1 MTGMKLTRRTK
12 QVLAG
17 TVLGAILGAGV
28 LVPFCPYDAGAPALA
43 QSNPTV
49 TACGLPAQ
57 GIIVSSVTYTMT
69 ADCVLT
75 GSLQART
82 TSITVT
88 VNGGGHTITGGE
100 FILFLGADMVL
111 NLSSVTING
120 EYKTRTETLLV
131 DTLNANDVTFI
142 RSRSGPAV
150 NATNSNLTNVLLD
163 ANFSSHYALG
173 GNGSAVHAG
182 VNTTHV
188 WENVVLRRNFG
199 NGGAISLKRG
209 ATLTTNGC
217 LTLSGNVPFDVYA
230 PAGTTWTD
238 NSTGPCSGTTGNG
251 YQAVIP
257 PPSLMACGLPG
268 SGILDASATYTLR
281 SDCQLDG
288 VITISEDVD
297 IRIIG
302 NGNAIQSSRSIYHF
316 RIAFTS
322 SLRLENVELNGV
334 RILNWGDLRGDRLR
348 IRNTAGGAIFSMG
361 EARFVNAL
369 FEDNTTSS
377 ANSRSVLLT
386 WNAYGEGF
394 TSFTDSAFR
403 NNSGGLGAL
412 QNVGATIELN
422 GCVLFEDNT
431 PRDVSGSVTDNR
443 DPDCD
448 AEIVNPVIPVR
459 PPPNPPSADSPEPI
473 CDPHCNLPPPKQGA
487 CRLQLGAIGL
497 ICYPNVQPPVAQVW
511 QIRRNPGGDHLPAV
525 GTFILAVDQPQVEA
539 VAEGFVAC
547 SADGRVAVRAG
558 LTPEIRHAFEI
569 SPKYEAELKIP
580 RRYIVISK
588 GPTFE
593 GKVHNLVLDHRLDGP
608 VFGFVDT
615 YEGPPAGDC
624 VKRQAAEPAPLAAP
638 LPTPRPVY
646 APPVQPQEAQP
657 DGSIVHVVVPGDTVS
672 AIAVAYQVHQLEII
686 MNNQLERMGRWI
698 YPGQELL
705 IREAGGE

>member
-1 MTGMKLTRRTK
+1 HLPALRNMVDCFRSALFLPFLFTAW
-12 QVLAG
+12 VL
-17 TVLGAILGAGV
+17 
-28 LVPFCPYDAGAPALA
+28 AGAPALA

-57 GIIVSSVTYTMT
+57 GIIFSSVTYTMT

-75 GSLQART
+75 GSLQAGT

-88 VNGGGHTITGGE
+88 VNGGGHTITGGK
-100 FILFLGADMVL
+100 FIFFLGADMVL
-111 NLSSVTING
+111 NLNSVTIDG
-120 EYKTRTETLLV
+120 EFKTRTETLLV
-131 DTLNANDVTFI
+131 GTLNANDVAFI

-150 NATNSNLTNVLLD
+150 NATNSSLTNVLLD
-163 ANFSSHYALG
+163 SNFSPFYSLG

-251 YQAVIP
+251 AQAVIP

-281 SDCQLDG
+281 SDCQLNG

-316 RIAFTS
+316 RTAFTS

-443 DPDCD
+443 DPNCD

-459 PPPNPPSADSPEPI
+459 PPPQNPPSADSPEPI
-473 CDPHCNLPPPKQGA
+473 CNSHCNLPPPKQGT

-511 QIRRNPGGDHLPAV
+511 QIRRNPEGDHLPAV

-547 SADGRVAVRAG
+547 SADGRVAVRTG
-558 LTPEIRHAFEI
+558 LTPEIRHAFEV
-569 SPKYEAELKIP
+569 SPKYEEELKIP

-624 VKRQAAEPAPLAAP
+624 AKRQTAEPAPLATPAP
-638 LPTPRPVY
+638 APTPVY

-657 DGSIVHVVVPGDTVS
+657 DGSIAHVVMPGDTIS

-686 MNNQLERMGRWI
+686 MNNQLEDMGRWI